1 MGTLILATLLTCGE
15 LSEIVNRLENSKS
28 LTSEQKV
35 AILNELKSVASSCP
49 VEIQTNE
56 KTRFKI

>member
-1 MGTLILATLLTCGE
+1 MGTLILATLLSCNDLVG
-15 LSEIVNRLENSKS
+15 IANRLENSKS